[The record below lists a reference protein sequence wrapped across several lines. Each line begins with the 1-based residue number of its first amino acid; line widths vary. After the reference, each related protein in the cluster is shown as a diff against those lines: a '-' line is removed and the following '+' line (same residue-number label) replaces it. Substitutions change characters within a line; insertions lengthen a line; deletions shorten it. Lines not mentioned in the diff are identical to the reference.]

1 MKTTPLN
8 LMPNNRHT
16 AHVNF
21 FIHPELYQ
29 ALKEAANVRNVPV
42 SRLYRQA
49 LDLYLETE
57 L

>member
-1 MKTTPLN
+1 MKPTELN

-21 FIHPELYQ
+21 FVHPELYK
-29 ALKEAANVRNVPV
+29 ALKDAANVRKVPV

-49 LDLYLETE
+49 LHLYLETE